1 MSEQLKARI
10 AAAIQA
16 LAKDRGAMLE
26 AVAAQADL
34 MALDCVVAHA
44 SDNGREAAA
53 LDLVAGMVVLI
64 LEEAADSLEEEPTA
78 KSIPNR
84 AAAARAALGLYP
96 GTQGKPLR
104 GVRKS
109 PGRIGVIAERLA
121 YQPASLFKPRQD
133 GRSPFGA
140 LIEDMAEY
148 VVRREVAYLVNER
161 RMAQQARRPPLDSA
175 MRVDWLP
182 RFERYYA
189 IWSYVAGTRYDLE
202 LAVAS
207 SRDDNTEEIDYF
219 TRKSL
224 WYFGCFARELEAFT
238 RDRGGLWILPD
249 PKAEQTVADAVWM
262 LRKPTPL
269 TELDESV
276 LRLAVAGFDELAVFV
291 QATHTDTALRRLTDL
306 WRAWIDSCDCS
317 NLKKPRERCAVH
329 QCTSWSA
336 AFMDALNQQWDLL
349 ADWYDVPR
357 PQSVVDPPELART
370 SIPLPP

>member
-10 AAAIQA
+10 AVAIQV
-16 LAKDRGAMLE
+16 LAEDHGAMIE

-34 MALDCVVAHA
+34 MALGCVVAQA
-44 SDNGREAAA
+44 SDNGRETPA
-53 LDLVAGMVVLI
+53 LDLVAGVVVLL
-64 LEEAADSLEEEPTA
+64 LEEAADSLEKGPEARST
-78 KSIPNR
+78 PNR

-109 PGRIGVIAERLA
+109 PGRIGAIAEWLG
-121 YQPASLFKPRQD
+121 YQPESLFKPRQD

-161 RMAQQARRPPLDSA
+161 RVAQQALRPPLESA
-175 MRVDWLP
+175 MRVDWLH

-189 IWSYVAGTRYDLE
+189 MWSYVAGIRYDVE

-207 SRDDNTEEIDYF
+207 RRDNNPTETDYF

-224 WYFGCFARELEAFT
+224 WYFGCFARELEEFT
-238 RDRGGLWILPD
+238 RRKGGLWIMPD

-269 TELDESV
+269 TELDESI
-276 LRLAVAGFDELAVFV
+276 LRLAVVGFDELAIFV
-291 QATHTDTALRRLTDL
+291 QATHTDAALQRLTSI
-306 WRAWIDSCDCS
+306 WRAWIDSCDCP
-317 NLKKPRERCAVH
+317 NLKKPRKRCAVH

-336 AFMDALNQQWDLL
+336 AFMNALNQQWDLL

-357 PQSVVDPPELART
+357 PESVVNPSETKYPPA
-370 SIPLPP
+370 